1 MAYYLDW
8 ETDSAGW
15 PNREWSRFV
24 DAADLRWHVQ
34 VMGEGPPLLL
44 LHGTGASTHSW
55 RDVMP
60 RLAGHYTVIAPDLPG
75 HAFTIRPPSGSLS
88 LPGMGSAVAALLR
101 KLDVKPVRAAGHF
114 AGLVAAGLFPPPLP
128 QVRPEAA
135 DRLFAPADLVSF
147 NGAFFPFGGML
158 GQFFSPLA
166 RTLANATLVQKLF
179 ARMADRA
186 AVERL
191 LRDTGSTI
199 DAEGIGLY
207 QRLFSNEGHVAG
219 ALGMMAAWDLH
230 RMPQDLGGLPQ
241 PLTFVAAGNDR
252 TVPPAT
258 AAEAARLTHQ
268 PHLVSLPG
276 LGHLACMEKPAVFNE
291 DPAAAAAIIL
301 APRNATPLP
310 KQP

>member
-1 MAYYLDW
+1 MA
-8 ETDSAGW
+8 
-15 PNREWSRFV
+15 
-24 DAADLRWHVQ
+24 
-34 VMGEGPPLLL
+34 
-44 LHGTGASTHSW
+44 
-55 RDVMP
+55 
-60 RLAGHYTVIAPDLPG
+60 
-75 HAFTIRPPSGSLS
+75 
-88 LPGMGSAVAALLR
+88 SAVAALLR
-101 KLDVKPVRAAGHF
+101 QLDVKPVRAAGHS
-114 AGLVAAGLFPPPLP
+114 AGAAVLV
-128 QVRPEAA
+128 RMAA

-258 AAEAARLTHQ
+258 AAEAARLTRQ

-276 LGHLACMEKPAVFNE
+276 LGHLAHEE

>member
-24 DAADLRWHVQ
+24 DAAGLRWHVQ
-34 VMGEGPPLLL
+34 MMGEGPPLLL

-88 LPGMGSAVAALLR
+88 LPGMASAVAALLR
-101 KLDVKPVRAAGHF
+101 KLEVKPVRAAGHS
-114 AGLVAAGLFPPPLP
+114 AGAAVLV
-128 QVRPEAA
+128 RMAA

-258 AAEAARLTHQ
+258 AAEAARLTRQ

-276 LGHLACMEKPAVFNE
+276 LGHLAHEE

-301 APRNATPLP
+301 APRNVTPLP